1 MVTKL
6 PWQQFFFG
14 VSFTPRLKLNSL
26 RVWVRVIICN
36 ATFNNISVISWQ
48 WVLLVEESQVPGEN
62 IWLAVTHWETLSH
75 NVVLSTPCHEKDSYW
90 VHLVMRRIHI
100 EYILPWEGFILSTPC
115 HEKDSYWVHLA
126 MRRIHIEYTLPW
138 EGFILSTPCH
148 EKDSYWVHL
157 AMRIHIEYTLPWE
170 GFILSTPCH
179 EKDSYWVHLAM
190 RRIHIEYTLPWE
202 GFILSTPCHEK
213 DSYWVHLAMR
223 RIHIEYTLPWEGF
236 KLTIIKVNK
245 NILIDSTASNCFIVY
260 PIDDN
265 VNVCI
270 KTFKVLDIYQIY
282 QNNHKN
288 YFSYCSYTWHVTGT
302 HFQFRIWNYRIIFH
316 ILWIFWIY
324 SLILSYNRFP
334 PYNKEWKLISN
345 EE

>member
-1 MVTKL
+1 MA
-6 PWQQFFFG
+6 
-14 VSFTPRLKLNSL
+14 VSFIGGGNPSTRRKHLT
-26 RVWVRVIICN
+26 C
-36 ATFNNISVISWQ
+36 
-48 WVLLVEESQVPGEN
+48 
-62 IWLAVTHWETLSH
+62 WETLSH

-90 VHLVMRRIHI
+90 VHLV
-100 EYILPWEGFILSTPC
+100 
-115 HEKDSYWVHLA
+115 
-126 MRRIHIEYTLPW
+126 
-138 EGFILSTPCH
+138 
-148 EKDSYWVHL
+148 
-157 AMRIHIEYTLPWE
+157 
-170 GFILSTPCH
+170 
-179 EKDSYWVHLAM
+179 M

-282 QNNHKN
+282 PKQP
-288 YFSYCSYTWHVTGT
+288 
-302 HFQFRIWNYRIIFH
+302 Q
-316 ILWIFWIY
+316 
-324 SLILSYNRFP
+324 
-334 PYNKEWKLISN
+334 KLFFLL
-345 EE
+345 